1 MFRNPHHR
9 HLLLTVLTGAGLV
22 AYISGSVVSIYG
34 FNLAMILA
42 LVGGFP
48 VYFGAVRWLLKWK
61 ITADLAVALAAFA
74 ALGIG
79 EYLVAA
85 EVIFIMLIGESLEN
99 FAIGRTRSGIA
110 RLLQLTPDE
119 ARVRHPGDDHDHA
132 VAAADIQPDDIV
144 IVRPGDRVPVDGRVL
159 KGTSAIDQSP
169 ITGESLPA
177 DKAPGDEVYAGT
189 INVNGSLELA
199 VERLGEDTTLQ
210 RIIHLVEEAEA
221 AKAPTQRLADR
232 YATYFVPIVLAT
244 AGLTYFLTGEVVRAV
259 SVLVVACPCALV
271 LATPAAIAAGIGSLV
286 RRGVLVKGGHVL
298 EHLGRLQSVVFD
310 KTGTLTLAR
319 LRIARI
325 APAPAYEEL
334 DVLGAAVAVE
344 RHSEHP
350 LAKLIVDRAAELGIA
365 VAEVTEFTARPG
377 LGAQALIG
385 EETILVGNDH
395 MLRNAEVTVP
405 EDFADQLDELR
416 NAGNTL
422 VLVARGGQFVGAVA
436 VQDTIRPEA
445 HDAIHRLR
453 HLGIEHIAMLTG
465 DHAAAARAVADTLHI
480 DEVNSELL
488 PADKVEVVRQLQ
500 QSSPPVAMVG
510 DGINDAPSLVA
521 ADVGIAMAHI
531 GTDVAIESAD
541 LVLVG
546 DDLTKLPVALACGR
560 ATLRVIWQNIL
571 GFAVAFNILAVI
583 AASMGWVSP
592 VAAAVLHQA
601 SSLIV
606 VLNSLQ
612 LLVDWHRWR
621 TRLRDYRI
629 LSQRHWRWAA
639 AAAGLVGVLVYFLSG
654 LYTVSVGEV
663 AVEQRFGRLIGEQP
677 KRPGIHYRLPYPM
690 ARHTIVRPN
699 ELKRVEIGFRT
710 VEGEWTEPPA
720 YEWNAQHRGGRIQR
734 QAEEA
739 QVFTGDE
746 NLVDVKWVV
755 QYRVAEPVTALFGVG
770 RRQPEGADKW
780 NELVR
785 GIAEAALR
793 AELAGRGIDSVLADE
808 RREVEYAVGKRIA
821 NALKSYETGLTVASV
836 CLGDVHPPLEV
847 VPAFRDVAA
856 ALEDKEAKINLA
868 LGYMNEAEWYALGE
882 AEKTHLL
889 AEASQHRRIRHAQG
903 EAKRF
908 TAVAGA
914 YQSAPGVTRL
924 RLYLDTVEDLFAGRR
939 KIIVDRAVD
948 GNRRRLFLGPQPAW
962 NPPAAFFNEDSSSI
976 DTQDFGQP

>member
-1 MFRNPHHR
+1 MLRNAHHR

-22 AYISGSVVSIYG
+22 AYISKAVVSVYG
-34 FNLAMILA
+34 FDLAMILA

-48 VYFGAVRWLLKWK
+48 VYYGAARWLLKRK

-74 ALGIG
+74 ALWIG

-110 RLLQLTPDE
+110 RLLQMTPDE
-119 ARVRHPGDDHDHA
+119 ARVRHPGDDHDH
-132 VAAADIQPDDIV
+132 VVGVADIQSDDVV

-232 YATYFVPIVLAT
+232 YATYFVPIVLIT
-244 AGLTYFLTGEVVRAV
+244 AGFTYLFSGDVVRAV

-298 EHLGRLQSVVFD
+298 EHLGRLRSVVFD

-319 LRIARI
+319 LRIAEI
-325 APAPAYEEL
+325 APAPGKGER
-334 DVLGAAVAVE
+334 DVLRAAVAVE

-350 LAKLIVDRAAELGIA
+350 LAKLIVDRAYDMGVIA
-365 VAEVTEFTARPG
+365 DEVTDFTARPG
-377 LGAQALIG
+377 LGAQAQLG
-385 EETILVGNDH
+385 EETVLVGNDH
-395 MLRNAEVTVP
+395 MLRKAEVAVP
-405 EDFADQLDELR
+405 EDFAGRLDELR
-416 NAGNTL
+416 QAGNTL
-422 VLVARGGQFVGAVA
+422 VLVARDGQFVGAVA

-453 HLGIEHIAMLTG
+453 HLGIEQIAMLTG
-465 DHAAAARAVADTLHI
+465 DHAAAARAVAETLHI

-500 QSSPPVAMVG
+500 RSSPPVAMVG

-546 DDLTKLPVALACGR
+546 DDLSKLPIAVACGR
-560 ATLRVIWQNIL
+560 ATLRVIWQNII
-571 GFAVAFNILAVI
+571 GFAVVFNIVAVI
-583 AASMGWVSP
+583 AASLGKISP

-612 LLVDWHRWR
+612 LLVDWERWLI
-621 TRLRDYRI
+621 RLRDYRI
-629 LSQRHWRWAA
+629 LAKRHWRWIAA
-639 AAAGLVGVLVYFLSG
+639 GAGLVGVVVYFLSG

-663 AVEQRFGRLIGEQP
+663 AVEQRFGRLVGGQP
-677 KRPGIHYRLPYPM
+677 KPPGLHYRLPYPL
-690 ARHTIVRPN
+690 ATHTVVRPN

-720 YEWNAQHRGGRIQR
+720 YVWNEQHRGGRIQA
-734 QAEEA
+734 QPKEA
-739 QVFTGDE
+739 HVYTGDE

-755 QYRVAEPVTALFGVG
+755 QYRVAKPVTALFGVG

-780 NELVR
+780 KQPEGDDKGKDLR
-785 GIAEAALR
+785 GTTNGTNSCGDRRGRAASR
-793 AELAGRGIDSVLADE
+793 TGGSRDRRG
-808 RREVEYAVGKRIA
+808 
-821 NALKSYETGLTVASV
+821 
-836 CLGDVHPPLEV
+836 
-847 VPAFRDVAA
+847 
-856 ALEDKEAKINLA
+856 
-868 LGYMNEAEWYALGE
+868 
-882 AEKTHLL
+882 
-889 AEASQHRRIRHAQG
+889 
-903 EAKRF
+903 
-908 TAVAGA
+908 
-914 YQSAPGVTRL
+914 
-924 RLYLDTVEDLFAGRR
+924 AGRR
-939 KIIVDRAVD
+939 TPRCGRRSPPTNRHGTRDLPD
-948 GNRRRLFLGPQPAW
+948 GPGGHVRLPGRRTS
-962 NPPAAFFNEDSSSI
+962 AAGSRTRVSRR
-976 DTQDFGQP
+976 GRRPGR